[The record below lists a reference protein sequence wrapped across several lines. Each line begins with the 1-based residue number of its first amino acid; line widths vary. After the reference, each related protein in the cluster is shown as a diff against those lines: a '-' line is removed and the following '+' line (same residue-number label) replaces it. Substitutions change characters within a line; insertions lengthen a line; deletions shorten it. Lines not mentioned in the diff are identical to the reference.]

1 MGEIMSIR
9 CTLSNWK
16 ISSNSYGSQMPWLR
30 EGRRIGKPGGAE
42 RFSITLT
49 SSVRDQKLAFGKF
62 GVIGVGLSWNGQ
74 SH

>member
-1 MGEIMSIR
+1 
-9 CTLSNWK
+9 
-16 ISSNSYGSQMPWLR
+16 MPWLR